1 MKYQKTLV
9 IVNTN
14 KEASKKIAQDI
25 SVFLSGRGI
34 SSEFFDFNGFA
45 VDKPELFKG
54 YDFVITLGGDGTV
67 LFAARNCVHLN
78 IPVFPVNLGE
88 FGFLASV
95 QPDDWEKSLEAF
107 LEDKCYCSER
117 MMLEIELLRNGKK
130 EYSSLALNDT
140 VISTKSSINTIS
152 MSVSHNGLSLCRL
165 KSDGVIISSPT
176 GSTAYSVSAGGPIV
190 EPGLDAI
197 IMTPM
202 NSFSLSS
209 RPIVLNPDVELSVT
223 MLPCRTKEI
232 YLTVDGKP
240 SVGLECGDEVHVR
253 KIKQK
258 IKLVNCTD
266 ENFYNALRSKLNW
279 SGVPHA

>member
-117 MMLEIELLRNGKK
+117 MMLEIELLRN
-130 EYSSLALNDT
+130 
-140 VISTKSSINTIS
+140 
-152 MSVSHNGLSLCRL
+152 
-165 KSDGVIISSPT
+165 
-176 GSTAYSVSAGGPIV
+176 
-190 EPGLDAI
+190 
-197 IMTPM
+197 
-202 NSFSLSS
+202 
-209 RPIVLNPDVELSVT
+209 
-223 MLPCRTKEI
+223 
-232 YLTVDGKP
+232 
-240 SVGLECGDEVHVR
+240 
-253 KIKQK
+253 
-258 IKLVNCTD
+258 
-266 ENFYNALRSKLNW
+266 
-279 SGVPHA
+279 